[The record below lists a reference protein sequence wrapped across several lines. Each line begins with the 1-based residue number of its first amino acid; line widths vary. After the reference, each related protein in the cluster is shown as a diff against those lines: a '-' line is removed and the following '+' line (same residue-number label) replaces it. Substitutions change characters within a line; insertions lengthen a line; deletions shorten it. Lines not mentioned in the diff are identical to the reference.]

1 MKPVNKSVIEWLKEQ
16 KIDVMPTN
24 NIRRQAE
31 HPKND
36 FGILEGRVPTL
47 QTLTR
52 GRGT

>member
-1 MKPVNKSVIEWLKEQ
+1 MVERTN

-31 HPKND
+31 HPKKRLR
-36 FGILEGRVPTL
+36 GYLRGVVSYVAKP
-47 QTLTR
+47 LTR